1 MNRTSC
7 LLLLTLSLALNGC
20 SLLPLKTAPRSGTAE
35 TTTDAETGT
44 ATSYATKS
52 LALTRAGKLKP
63 GRLVIVQTATSDS
76 ETYINVLSPR
86 LKNYQY
92 VVTSPTGAELPVKK
106 YETIQYGPV
115 FYKVDK
121 IHVKD
126 LKVGTTYKLKVID
139 AFRKYKTVVDERNFS
154 ALDVKNNRLA
164 SFALVSC
171 MADDWRFEDVI
182 DPMWARLREQK
193 PDFVVLNGDVVY
205 VDSFDFVER
214 GRANEQDIWQRY
226 IDSFQRIPYYHFDRL
241 IPTLATWDDH
251 DYGTN
256 DGDRT
261 FLTKDASRRVF
272 RAFFGSPEIKGVTQ
286 TGPGGTYS
294 VFSGFGQKFYL
305 LDNRSSRQPNKD
317 NGTEAFGHWGE
328 LQHQWLVSSLAS
340 SDAAPSWLINGDQF
354 FNGKPLTFKESFEGS
369 HPAHFRR
376 LLEDLKKIKVPVVF
390 ASGDIHFSEIM
401 KIPQKRGPGYD
412 TYEITSSA
420 MHSYAGEGWDN
431 PLRVAGTK
439 VSEFNFLLIQSRVR
453 DGAIVATTRALGIDP
468 GEYFKVNFEVKKATE
483 P

>member
-1 MNRTSC
+1 MTFS
-7 LLLLTLSLALNGC
+7 GC
-20 SLLPLKTAPRSGTAE
+20 SLLPMKTAKRPSPSEMATA
-35 TTTDAETGT
+35 TDAETGN
-44 ATSYATKS
+44 ATKYS
-52 LALTRAGKLKP
+52 SKALALTRSGKLKP

-76 ETYINVLSPR
+76 ETYINVLAPR

-92 VVTSPTGAELPVKK
+92 VVTSATGSEVPVKK

-121 IHVKD
+121 IHVKG

-139 AFRKYKTVVDERNFS
+139 SFRKYKTVVDERSFA
-154 ALDVKNNRLA
+154 ALDVKNSRAAN
-164 SFALVSC
+164 FALISC
-171 MADDWRFEDVI
+171 MADDWRFEEAI
-182 DPMWARLREQK
+182 DPMWDRLKDQR

-226 IDSFQRIPYYHFDRL
+226 IDSFRRVPYYHSDRL

-294 VFSGFGQKFYL
+294 VFTGFGQKFYL
-305 LDNRSSRQPNKD
+305 MDNRSSRQPKD
-317 NGTEAFGHWGE
+317 TTGEAFGHWGE
-328 LQHQWLVSSLAS
+328 IQHQWLVSSLTS

-354 FNGKPLTFKESFEGS
+354 FDGKSLSFKESFEGH

-376 LLEDLKKIKVPVVF
+376 LMEDLKKIKVPVVF

-401 KIPQKRGPGYD
+401 KIPQKRGPGYE
-412 TYEITSSA
+412 TYEVTSSA

-431 PLRVAGTK
+431 PLRVPGTK
-439 VSEFNFLLIQSRVR
+439 VLEFNFLMIQSRVR
-453 DGAIVATTRALGIDP
+453 DGAIVATTRSLGLDS
-468 GEYFKVNFEVKKATE
+468 GEYFKVNFEVKKPAA